1 MKRIAYFLLI
11 AVVLV
16 GCKSSKRLTATK
28 VPEVTASEAAIPSY
42 LASRLQLTIPG
53 KGGSMSVGGTMKMK
67 SRERVQ
73 ISLLMPILRT
83 ELARIE
89 VTPTEVLFVDRMNK
103 RFVRATKNE
112 LKEILSKNV
121 EFSQLEKL
129 LTDASKPG
137 GKTELSGKD
146 LGIPKL
152 EKAKV
157 QLYDFSIQRTFNH
170 SDRSYFQIPSG
181 LFGRINE
188 NAGSFIMIKRLFV
201 ILVSSL
207 WLAIPLS
214 AQSNK
219 LIREL
224 EGKRGALQKQIAE
237 TESILQNTKKDV
249 GSQLNGLAA
258 LTGQIEERKRYI
270 LAINND
276 VETIERE
283 LVSLNRQL
291 NSLEKD
297 LKEKK
302 KKYEASVQYLYKN
315 KSIEEKLMF
324 IFSAK
329 NLGQTYRRMR
339 YVREYA
345 TYQRLQGEEILKKQ
359 EQIRKKKAERQQVK
373 AAKEGLLKER
383 ENEKAKLEAQ
393 EKEKRTLVA
402 NLQKKQKGLQSEVNK
417 KRREANQLNA
427 QVSTG

>member
-137 GKTELSGKD
+137 GKTELSGK
-146 LGIPKL
+146 GIPKL

-157 QLYDFSIQRTFNH
+157 QLYDFSTK
-170 SDRSYFQIPSG
+170 
-181 LFGRINE
+181 E
-188 NAGSFIMIKRLFV
+188 
-201 ILVSSL
+201 
-207 WLAIPLS
+207 LS
-214 AQSNK
+214 
-219 LIREL
+219 ITP
-224 EGKRGALQKQIAE
+224 
-237 TESILQNTKKDV
+237 TEVTS
-249 GSQLNGLAA
+249 
-258 LTGQIEERKRYI
+258 RY
-270 LAINND
+270 
-276 VETIERE
+276 RQ
-283 LVSLNRQL
+283 VSL
-291 NSLEKD
+291 
-297 LKEKK
+297 
-302 KKYEASVQYLYKN
+302 
-315 KSIEEKLMF
+315 EELM
-324 IFSAK
+324 K
-329 NLGQTYRRMR
+329 M
-339 YVREYA
+339 
-345 TYQRLQGEEILKKQ
+345 
-359 EQIRKKKAERQQVK
+359 
-373 AAKEGLLKER
+373 
-383 ENEKAKLEAQ
+383 
-393 EKEKRTLVA
+393 LVA
-402 NLQKKQKGLQSEVNK
+402 LL
-417 KRREANQLNA
+417 
-427 QVSTG
+427 

>member
-112 LKEILSKNV
+112 LKNV

-157 QLYDFSIQRTFNH
+157 QLYDFSTK
-170 SDRSYFQIPSG
+170 
-181 LFGRINE
+181 E
-188 NAGSFIMIKRLFV
+188 
-201 ILVSSL
+201 
-207 WLAIPLS
+207 LS
-214 AQSNK
+214 
-219 LIREL
+219 ITP
-224 EGKRGALQKQIAE
+224 
-237 TESILQNTKKDV
+237 TEVTS
-249 GSQLNGLAA
+249 
-258 LTGQIEERKRYI
+258 RY
-270 LAINND
+270 
-276 VETIERE
+276 RQ
-283 LVSLNRQL
+283 VSL
-291 NSLEKD
+291 
-297 LKEKK
+297 
-302 KKYEASVQYLYKN
+302 
-315 KSIEEKLMF
+315 EELM
-324 IFSAK
+324 K
-329 NLGQTYRRMR
+329 M
-339 YVREYA
+339 
-345 TYQRLQGEEILKKQ
+345 
-359 EQIRKKKAERQQVK
+359 
-373 AAKEGLLKER
+373 
-383 ENEKAKLEAQ
+383 
-393 EKEKRTLVA
+393 LVA
-402 NLQKKQKGLQSEVNK
+402 LL
-417 KRREANQLNA
+417 
-427 QVSTG
+427 

>member
-112 LKEILSKNV
+112 LKEILSI

-157 QLYDFSIQRTFNH
+157 QLYDFSTK
-170 SDRSYFQIPSG
+170 
-181 LFGRINE
+181 E
-188 NAGSFIMIKRLFV
+188 
-201 ILVSSL
+201 
-207 WLAIPLS
+207 LS
-214 AQSNK
+214 
-219 LIREL
+219 ITP
-224 EGKRGALQKQIAE
+224 
-237 TESILQNTKKDV
+237 TEVTS
-249 GSQLNGLAA
+249 
-258 LTGQIEERKRYI
+258 RY
-270 LAINND
+270 
-276 VETIERE
+276 RQ
-283 LVSLNRQL
+283 VSL
-291 NSLEKD
+291 
-297 LKEKK
+297 
-302 KKYEASVQYLYKN
+302 
-315 KSIEEKLMF
+315 EELM
-324 IFSAK
+324 K
-329 NLGQTYRRMR
+329 M
-339 YVREYA
+339 
-345 TYQRLQGEEILKKQ
+345 
-359 EQIRKKKAERQQVK
+359 
-373 AAKEGLLKER
+373 
-383 ENEKAKLEAQ
+383 
-393 EKEKRTLVA
+393 LVA
-402 NLQKKQKGLQSEVNK
+402 LL
-417 KRREANQLNA
+417 
-427 QVSTG
+427 

>member
-53 KGGSMSVGGTMKMK
+53 KGGSMSVGGTMK

-157 QLYDFSIQRTFNH
+157 QLYDFSTK
-170 SDRSYFQIPSG
+170 
-181 LFGRINE
+181 E
-188 NAGSFIMIKRLFV
+188 
-201 ILVSSL
+201 
-207 WLAIPLS
+207 LS
-214 AQSNK
+214 
-219 LIREL
+219 ITP
-224 EGKRGALQKQIAE
+224 
-237 TESILQNTKKDV
+237 TEVTS
-249 GSQLNGLAA
+249 
-258 LTGQIEERKRYI
+258 RY
-270 LAINND
+270 
-276 VETIERE
+276 RQ
-283 LVSLNRQL
+283 VSL
-291 NSLEKD
+291 
-297 LKEKK
+297 
-302 KKYEASVQYLYKN
+302 
-315 KSIEEKLMF
+315 EELM
-324 IFSAK
+324 K
-329 NLGQTYRRMR
+329 M
-339 YVREYA
+339 
-345 TYQRLQGEEILKKQ
+345 
-359 EQIRKKKAERQQVK
+359 
-373 AAKEGLLKER
+373 
-383 ENEKAKLEAQ
+383 
-393 EKEKRTLVA
+393 LVA
-402 NLQKKQKGLQSEVNK
+402 LL
-417 KRREANQLNA
+417 
-427 QVSTG
+427 

>member
-89 VTPTEVLFVDRMNK
+89 VTPTEVLLFVDRMNK

-157 QLYDFSIQRTFNH
+157 QLYDFSTK
-170 SDRSYFQIPSG
+170 
-181 LFGRINE
+181 E
-188 NAGSFIMIKRLFV
+188 
-201 ILVSSL
+201 
-207 WLAIPLS
+207 LS
-214 AQSNK
+214 
-219 LIREL
+219 ITP
-224 EGKRGALQKQIAE
+224 
-237 TESILQNTKKDV
+237 TEVTS
-249 GSQLNGLAA
+249 
-258 LTGQIEERKRYI
+258 RY
-270 LAINND
+270 
-276 VETIERE
+276 RQ
-283 LVSLNRQL
+283 VSL
-291 NSLEKD
+291 
-297 LKEKK
+297 
-302 KKYEASVQYLYKN
+302 
-315 KSIEEKLMF
+315 EELM
-324 IFSAK
+324 K
-329 NLGQTYRRMR
+329 M
-339 YVREYA
+339 
-345 TYQRLQGEEILKKQ
+345 
-359 EQIRKKKAERQQVK
+359 
-373 AAKEGLLKER
+373 
-383 ENEKAKLEAQ
+383 
-393 EKEKRTLVA
+393 LVA
-402 NLQKKQKGLQSEVNK
+402 LL
-417 KRREANQLNA
+417 
-427 QVSTG
+427 

>member
-112 LKEILSKNV
+112 L
-121 EFSQLEKL
+121 EKL

-157 QLYDFSIQRTFNH
+157 QLYDFSTK
-170 SDRSYFQIPSG
+170 
-181 LFGRINE
+181 E
-188 NAGSFIMIKRLFV
+188 
-201 ILVSSL
+201 
-207 WLAIPLS
+207 LS
-214 AQSNK
+214 
-219 LIREL
+219 ITP
-224 EGKRGALQKQIAE
+224 
-237 TESILQNTKKDV
+237 TEVTS
-249 GSQLNGLAA
+249 
-258 LTGQIEERKRYI
+258 RY
-270 LAINND
+270 
-276 VETIERE
+276 RQ
-283 LVSLNRQL
+283 VSL
-291 NSLEKD
+291 
-297 LKEKK
+297 
-302 KKYEASVQYLYKN
+302 
-315 KSIEEKLMF
+315 EELM
-324 IFSAK
+324 K
-329 NLGQTYRRMR
+329 M
-339 YVREYA
+339 
-345 TYQRLQGEEILKKQ
+345 
-359 EQIRKKKAERQQVK
+359 
-373 AAKEGLLKER
+373 
-383 ENEKAKLEAQ
+383 
-393 EKEKRTLVA
+393 LVA
-402 NLQKKQKGLQSEVNK
+402 LL
-417 KRREANQLNA
+417 
-427 QVSTG
+427 

>member
-129 LTDASKPG
+129 LTDG

-157 QLYDFSIQRTFNH
+157 QLYDFSTK
-170 SDRSYFQIPSG
+170 
-181 LFGRINE
+181 E
-188 NAGSFIMIKRLFV
+188 
-201 ILVSSL
+201 
-207 WLAIPLS
+207 LS
-214 AQSNK
+214 
-219 LIREL
+219 ITP
-224 EGKRGALQKQIAE
+224 
-237 TESILQNTKKDV
+237 TEVTS
-249 GSQLNGLAA
+249 
-258 LTGQIEERKRYI
+258 RY
-270 LAINND
+270 
-276 VETIERE
+276 RQ
-283 LVSLNRQL
+283 VSL
-291 NSLEKD
+291 
-297 LKEKK
+297 
-302 KKYEASVQYLYKN
+302 
-315 KSIEEKLMF
+315 EELM
-324 IFSAK
+324 K
-329 NLGQTYRRMR
+329 M
-339 YVREYA
+339 
-345 TYQRLQGEEILKKQ
+345 
-359 EQIRKKKAERQQVK
+359 
-373 AAKEGLLKER
+373 
-383 ENEKAKLEAQ
+383 
-393 EKEKRTLVA
+393 LVA
-402 NLQKKQKGLQSEVNK
+402 LL
-417 KRREANQLNA
+417 
-427 QVSTG
+427 